1 MLSSDLKRKYLFL
14 LISLAAVLFAAS
26 SRFALQASAQQRQST
41 PDLSTEHRA
50 LIDKYCATCHD
61 QRAKTAGLT
70 LETADV
76 AHVPAQTDIWEKV
89 IRSFR
94 PEMLPP
100 RGAPHPDKG
109 QQIGRA

>member
-26 SRFALQASAQQRQST
+26 SRFYLQASAQLRQST

-50 LIDKYCATCHD
+50 LIDKYCATCHN

-70 LETADV
+70 LEIAHL
-76 AHVPAQTDIWEKV
+76 AHVPAESEIWEKV
-89 IRSFR
+89 IRKLR
-94 PEMLPP
+94 PVKMPP
-100 RGAPHPDKG
+100 GYA
-109 QQIGRA
+109 